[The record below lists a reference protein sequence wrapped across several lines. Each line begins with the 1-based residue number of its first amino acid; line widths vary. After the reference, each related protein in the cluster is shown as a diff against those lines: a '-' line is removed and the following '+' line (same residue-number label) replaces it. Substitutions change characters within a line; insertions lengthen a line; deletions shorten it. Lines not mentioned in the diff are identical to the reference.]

1 MEKKGKRFAVF
12 QEHGDDEEINLI
24 KKKKPG
30 SEKKKKAPLVP
41 KWVYRVSLILLAA
54 VLVLLS
60 LHILRREPKDL
71 RERSKNGEILL
82 LTFEQIMAL
91 YNAAPEKWEM
101 QVDSPTYYPH
111 GKERDGLLVFMLPKE
126 RKRYRKWFDWRLS
139 HGEDAGQ
146 FQMTAKALLSM
157 QEDLAGHL
165 QRLQQSNEKALRE
178 SLEAAQRILDKQQ
191 QEGGRGNRQA

>member
-1 MEKKGKRFAVF
+1 MDTQVAFGIIAGCV
-12 QEHGDDEEINLI
+12 
-24 KKKKPG
+24 
-30 SEKKKKAPLVP
+30 A
-41 KWVYRVSLILLAA
+41 LAA
-54 VLVLLS
+54 ILVFLS

-71 RERSKNGEILL
+71 RERSKNGEVLL

-91 YNAAPEKWEM
+91 YNAAPEKWDM
-101 QVDSPTYYPH
+101 QVDGPVYYPH
-111 GKERDGLLVFMLPKE
+111 GKGKDGLLVYLLPKE
-126 RKRYRKWFDWRLS
+126 RKRYCRWFDWRLS

-165 QRLQQSNEKALRE
+165 QRLQQSNEKALQE

>member
-1 MEKKGKRFAVF
+1 M
-12 QEHGDDEEINLI
+12 D
-24 KKKKPG
+24 
-30 SEKKKKAPLVP
+30 P
-41 KWVYRVSLILLAA
+41 KVTFGIIAGCVALAA
-54 VLVLLS
+54 ILVFLS

-71 RERSKNGEILL
+71 RERTKNGEILL

-91 YNAAPEKWEM
+91 YNAAPEKWDM
-101 QVDSPTYYPH
+101 QVDNPTYYPH

-139 HGEDAGQ
+139 HGEDAGR

-165 QRLQQSNEKALRE
+165 QRLQQSNEKALQE
-178 SLEAAQRILDKQQ
+178 SLEAAQRILDKTTARK
-191 QEGGRGNRQA
+191 GVRKPANMKSPFTLHLLNRKKE

>member
-1 MEKKGKRFAVF
+1 MDTQVTF
-12 QEHGDDEEINLI
+12 
-24 KKKKPG
+24 
-30 SEKKKKAPLVP
+30 S
-41 KWVYRVSLILLAA
+41 ILAGCVALAA

-126 RKRYRKWFDWRLS
+126 RKRYRKWRLS

-146 FQMTAKALLSM
+146 FQMKAKALLSM

-165 QRLQQSNEKALRE
+165 QRLQQSNEKALQE

>member
-1 MEKKGKRFAVF
+1 MDPQVTFGIIAGCV
-12 QEHGDDEEINLI
+12 
-24 KKKKPG
+24 
-30 SEKKKKAPLVP
+30 A
-41 KWVYRVSLILLAA
+41 LAA
-54 VLVLLS
+54 ILVFLS

-82 LTFEQIMAL
+82 LTFDQVMAL
-91 YNAAPEKWEM
+91 YNAAPEKWDM
-101 QVDSPTYYPH
+101 QVDGPIYYP
-111 GKERDGLLVFMLPKE
+111 KVREKDGLLVFMLPKE

-165 QRLQQSNEKALRE
+165 QRLQEGNRKALQE
-178 SLEAAQRILDKQQ
+178 SLAATQRILDRQ
-191 QEGGRGNRQA
+191 QEETERKSQNL

>member
-1 MEKKGKRFAVF
+1 MDPQVTFGIIAGCV
-12 QEHGDDEEINLI
+12 
-24 KKKKPG
+24 
-30 SEKKKKAPLVP
+30 A
-41 KWVYRVSLILLAA
+41 LAA
-54 VLVLLS
+54 ILIFLS

-91 YNAAPEKWEM
+91 YNAAPEKWDM
-101 QVDSPTYYPH
+101 QVDGPVYYPH
-111 GKERDGLLVFMLPKE
+111 GKGKDGLLVYLLPKE
-126 RKRYRKWFDWRLS
+126 RKRYCRWFDWRLS

-165 QRLQQSNEKALRE
+165 QRLQQSNEKALQE

-191 QEGGRGNRQA
+191 QERGCGNRRT

>member
-1 MEKKGKRFAVF
+1 MDTQVTFG
-12 QEHGDDEEINLI
+12 
-24 KKKKPG
+24 
-30 SEKKKKAPLVP
+30 
-41 KWVYRVSLILLAA
+41 ILAGCVALAA

-60 LHILRREPKDL
+60 LHILRREPEDL

-82 LTFEQIMAL
+82 LTFAQIMAL

-111 GKERDGLLVFMLPKE
+111 GKERDGLLVLMLPKS
-126 RKRYRKWFDWRLS
+126 RSATGSGLTGGSPTGRTP
-139 HGEDAGQ
+139 AA

-165 QRLQQSNEKALRE
+165 QRLQQSNEKALQE

>member
-1 MEKKGKRFAVF
+1 MDPQVTFGIIAGCV
-12 QEHGDDEEINLI
+12 
-24 KKKKPG
+24 
-30 SEKKKKAPLVP
+30 A
-41 KWVYRVSLILLAA
+41 LAA
-54 VLVLLS
+54 ILVFLS

-91 YNAAPEKWEM
+91 YNAAPEKWDM
-101 QVDSPTYYPH
+101 QVDGPTYYPH
-111 GKERDGLLVFMLPKE
+111 GKDLDGLLVYLLPKE
-126 RKRYRKWFDWRLS
+126 RKCYRRWFDWRLS

-165 QRLQQSNEKALRE
+165 QRLQEGNRKALQE
-178 SLEAAQRILDKQQ
+178 SMEATQRILDRQ
-191 QEGGRGNRQA
+191 QEETERKSQNL

>member
-1 MEKKGKRFAVF
+1 M
-12 QEHGDDEEINLI
+12 DMT
-24 KKKKPG
+24 
-30 SEKKKKAPLVP
+30 
-41 KWVYRVSLILLAA
+41 VSFSILAA
-54 VLVLLS
+54 CGALAA
-60 LHILRREPKDL
+60 ILAALAVYALKREPAHLK
-71 RERSKNGEILL
+71 ERAKNGEILL
-82 LTFEQIMAL
+82 LTFEQVMAL
-91 YNAAPEKWEM
+91 YDSAPEKWELE
-101 QVDSPTYYPH
+101 VDGPIYYPQ
-111 GKERDGLLVFMLPKE
+111 GKEQEGLLVFLLPRE
-126 RKRYRKWFDWRLS
+126 RKRYRAWFDWRLS

>member
-1 MEKKGKRFAVF
+1 M
-12 QEHGDDEEINLI
+12 D
-24 KKKKPG
+24 
-30 SEKKKKAPLVP
+30 P
-41 KWVYRVSLILLAA
+41 KVTFGIIAGCVALAA
-54 VLVLLS
+54 ILVFLS

-71 RERSKNGEILL
+71 RERTKNGEILL

-91 YNAAPEKWEM
+91 YNAAPEKWDM
-101 QVDSPTYYPH
+101 QVDGPVYYPH
-111 GKERDGLLVFMLPKE
+111 GKGKDGLLVYLLPKE
-126 RKRYRKWFDWRLS
+126 RKRYCRWFDWRLS

-165 QRLQQSNEKALRE
+165 QRLQQSNEKALQE

-191 QEGGRGNRQA
+191 QERGCGNRRT

>member
-1 MEKKGKRFAVF
+1 MDTQVAFGIIAGCV
-12 QEHGDDEEINLI
+12 
-24 KKKKPG
+24 
-30 SEKKKKAPLVP
+30 A
-41 KWVYRVSLILLAA
+41 LAA
-54 VLVLLS
+54 ILVFLS

-91 YNAAPEKWEM
+91 YNAAPEKWDM

-111 GKERDGLLVFMLPKE
+111 GKNQDGLLVFMLPKE
-126 RKRYRKWFDWRLS
+126 RKRYRNWFDWRLS
-139 HGEDAGQ
+139 HGEDAGP

-165 QRLQQSNEKALRE
+165 QQLQQSNQKALQE

-191 QEGGRGNRQA
+191 QEGRRTNQ

>member
-1 MEKKGKRFAVF
+1 MDTQVAFGIIAGCV
-12 QEHGDDEEINLI
+12 
-24 KKKKPG
+24 
-30 SEKKKKAPLVP
+30 A
-41 KWVYRVSLILLAA
+41 LAA
-54 VLVLLS
+54 ILVFLS

-91 YNAAPEKWEM
+91 YNAAPEKWDM
-101 QVDSPTYYPH
+101 QVDGPVYYPH
-111 GKERDGLLVFMLPKE
+111 GKGKDGLLVYLLPKE
-126 RKRYRKWFDWRLS
+126 RKRYRRWFDWRLS

-165 QRLQQSNEKALRE
+165 HRLQEGNRKALQE
-178 SLEAAQRILDKQQ
+178 SMEATQRILDRQ
-191 QEGGRGNRQA
+191 QEEAERKSQNL

>member
-1 MEKKGKRFAVF
+1 MDPQVTFGIIAGCV
-12 QEHGDDEEINLI
+12 
-24 KKKKPG
+24 
-30 SEKKKKAPLVP
+30 A
-41 KWVYRVSLILLAA
+41 LAA
-54 VLVLLS
+54 ILIFLS

-91 YNAAPEKWEM
+91 YNAAPEKWDM
-101 QVDSPTYYPH
+101 QVDGPTYYPH
-111 GKERDGLLVFMLPKE
+111 GKDLDGLLVYLLPKE
-126 RKRYRKWFDWRLS
+126 RKCYRRWFDWRLS

-165 QRLQQSNEKALRE
+165 QRLQEGNRKALQE
-178 SLEAAQRILDKQQ
+178 SMEATQRILDRQ
-191 QEGGRGNRQA
+191 QEETERKSQNL

>member
-1 MEKKGKRFAVF
+1 MDTQVTFG
-12 QEHGDDEEINLI
+12 
-24 KKKKPG
+24 
-30 SEKKKKAPLVP
+30 
-41 KWVYRVSLILLAA
+41 ILAGCVALAA

-82 LTFEQIMAL
+82 LSFDQVMAL
-91 YNAAPEKWEM
+91 YNAAPEKWDM
-101 QVDSPTYYPH
+101 QVDGPTYYPH
-111 GKERDGLLVFMLPKE
+111 GKDLDGLLVYLLPKE
-126 RKRYRKWFDWRLS
+126 RKCYRRWFDWRLS

-165 QRLQQSNEKALRE
+165 QRLQEGNRKALQE
-178 SLEAAQRILDKQQ
+178 SMEATQRILDRQ
-191 QEGGRGNRQA
+191 QEETERKSQNL

>member
-1 MEKKGKRFAVF
+1 MDTQVTFG
-12 QEHGDDEEINLI
+12 
-24 KKKKPG
+24 
-30 SEKKKKAPLVP
+30 
-41 KWVYRVSLILLAA
+41 ILAGCVALAA

-91 YNAAPEKWEM
+91 YNAAPEKWDM
-101 QVDSPTYYPH
+101 QVDGPVYYPQ
-111 GKERDGLLVFMLPKE
+111 GREKDGLLVYLLPKE
-126 RKRYRKWFDWRLS
+126 RKRYRRWFDWRLS

-165 QRLQQSNEKALRE
+165 QRLQEGNRKALRE
-178 SLEAAQRILDKQQ
+178 SMEATQRILDRQ
-191 QEGGRGNRQA
+191 QEEAERKSQNL